1 MKKNISLKSIFA
13 IRKDDLSQK
22 LNGLT
27 LPKDAQRVE
36 MVVTDFLNNLFETEG
51 DYRQH
56 LTQSEDYVLQAA
68 ISILSAQQT
77 IISELTKVAS
87 KPRAKSTTVNR
98 DDEIKVGLRKK
109 QIPITIGGS
118 AIGSAAGAIALG
130 TWGAVFGAIAGTA
143 IVIYYTAQQNQT
155 KTGTKEITEKHTIA
169 KENIINT
176 ETFIDIVENVCQ
188 SVDTLIDTFRAQV
201 TKVVEKYENK
211 DKPALE
217 KEYFDLVENIQS
229 LLGAYEMDSSNNN
242 RMKRIEQRIQ
252 LLAEGLE
259 NYNIQVTNYD
269 GNNKELF
276 NFQPSTNVEKDSM
289 VLPAVVKEDKIII
302 KGKVFTK
309 E

>member
-1 MKKNISLKSIFA
+1 MCVRVLILLLILLEP
-13 IRKDDLSQK
+13 RLQK
-22 LNGLT
+22 L
-27 LPKDAQRVE
+27 
-36 MVVTDFLNNLFETEG
+36 
-51 DYRQH
+51 
-56 LTQSEDYVLQAA
+56 
-68 ISILSAQQT
+68 
-77 IISELTKVAS
+77 S
-87 KPRAKSTTVNR
+87 K
-98 DDEIKVGLRKK
+98 
-109 QIPITIGGS
+109 
-118 AIGSAAGAIALG
+118 
-130 TWGAVFGAIAGTA
+130 
-143 IVIYYTAQQNQT
+143 
-155 KTGTKEITEKHTIA
+155 
-169 KENIINT
+169 
-176 ETFIDIVENVCQ
+176 
-188 SVDTLIDTFRAQV
+188 
-201 TKVVEKYENK
+201 KYENK

-259 NYNIQVTNYD
+259 NYNIRVTNYD